1 MGIKFIILQNR
12 QGKTRLTKW
21 YTPDYKQKQKQRIIR
36 EIGHLVTSREKNKCN
51 FLQWRECTLVY
62 KRYAS
67 LYFIMC
73 IGEEDNEILAMEL
86 IHQFVEVLDS
96 YFGNVCELDLI
107 FNFDKAHY
115 ILDELV
121 LAGSVQETS
130 KREIT
135 KAIKQQDDI
144 ETKIRDERKQ
154 SSSKKKQYLKEI
166 FH

>member
-1 MGIKFIILQNR
+1 
-12 QGKTRLTKW
+12 
-21 YTPDYKQKQKQRIIR
+21 
-36 EIGHLVTSREKNKCN
+36 
-51 FLQWRECTLVY
+51 
-62 KRYAS
+62 
-67 LYFIMC
+67 
-73 IGEEDNEILAMEL
+73 
-86 IHQFVEVLDS
+86 LDS